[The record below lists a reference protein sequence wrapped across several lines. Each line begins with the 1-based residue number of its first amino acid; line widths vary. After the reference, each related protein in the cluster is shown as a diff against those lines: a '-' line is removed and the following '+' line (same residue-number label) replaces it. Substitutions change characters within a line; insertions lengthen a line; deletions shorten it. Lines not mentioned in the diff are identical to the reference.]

1 MKHDEIDYPAN
12 KPLVLQAIQQG
23 SHFLAGW
30 SSLSTFGTSASP
42 NKEVRLA
49 LMRHLKN
56 GLAIKVEWGF
66 KTPKTTAD
74 LTGWKISIKANV
86 FGRAPQIVY
95 YCFEAPTPAALQAP
109 HQPGESISR
118 AGATTH
124 NSHRIQP

>member
-1 MKHDEIDYPAN
+1 MKHHEMDYPAN

-23 SHFLAGW
+23 SKFLAGW

-66 KTPKTTAD
+66 KISPNTSD
-74 LTGWKISIKANV
+74 LTGWKISIKAHV

-95 YCFEAPTPAALQAP
+95 YCFEAPIPAALQAED
-109 HQPGESISR
+109 QWSKSLDGS
-118 AGATTH
+118 ATK
-124 NSHRIQP
+124 NSHSIQA